1 MADVEIN
8 IEGSDDCCDCA
19 CCKNCPDCG
28 TSGPVESKDA
38 LLAKLKDLLSKTDAN
53 GQAQRQ
59 LDIDKL
65 ISQIE
70 DLTPED

>member
-1 MADVEIN
+1 MAEIEISVE
-8 IEGSDDCCDCA
+8 GGDSCCDCE

-28 TSGPVESKDA
+28 TMAGPQKSKDA
-38 LLAKLKDLLSKTDAN
+38 LLAELKALLSKTDAN

-65 ISQIE
+65 IEQIDE
-70 DLTPED
+70 LGD